1 MRFSVMVKANGE
13 PEAGALPS
21 AELMAAMGRFN
32 EEMVKAGVMLAG
44 EGLQASSKGARIR
57 YGGGRPTVTDGPF
70 TEAKELVAGF
80 WLIEVKSKEEAV
92 EWMSRCPMQDGDE
105 IEIRQIFETSD
116 FPEDILPPEAA
127 EREEAMRRAQEAN
140 AAKR

>member
-1 MRFSVMVKANGE
+1 MVMVKANAE
-13 PEAGALPS
+13 SEAGALPS

-57 YGGGRPTVTDGPF
+57 YDGGRPTVTDGPF

-80 WLIEVKSKEEAV
+80 WLIQVKSKEEAV

-105 IEIRQIFETSD
+105 IEIRQIFEDSD
-116 FPEDILPPEAA
+116 FPEEILPPESA
-127 EREEAMRRAQEAN
+127 ERQEAMRRALEAN